1 MQALPQVVVPTVA
14 IAGSPE
20 RFPVHRIYCVGRN
33 YADHAKEMGSSGRE
47 PPFFFFKPADAV
59 FNVAADTTQDWPYP
73 SLTNDLHHEVE
84 LVVAIAKGGKNISVD
99 QARQHIWGYAIG
111 LDMTRRDIQAA
122 MKKEGKPWCIAK
134 GFDHGAPIG
143 PLTSIESTGEI
154 TSGPI
159 SLKVNDEVRQT
170 GDISD
175 MIWNISEVIAH
186 ISNAWELKA
195 GDLIYTGTPAGVAAV
210 KRGDVLTAEA
220 TQVGAFSI
228 HVV

>member
-14 IAGSPE
+14 IAGSSE

-59 FNVAADTTQDWPYP
+59 FNVATATTQDWPYP

-84 LVVAIAKGGKNISVD
+84 LVVAIAKGGKNISVN

-143 PLTSIESTGEI
+143 PLTPIESTGEI

-159 SLKVNDEVRQT
+159 SLKVNGEVRQT

-228 HVV
+228 RVV